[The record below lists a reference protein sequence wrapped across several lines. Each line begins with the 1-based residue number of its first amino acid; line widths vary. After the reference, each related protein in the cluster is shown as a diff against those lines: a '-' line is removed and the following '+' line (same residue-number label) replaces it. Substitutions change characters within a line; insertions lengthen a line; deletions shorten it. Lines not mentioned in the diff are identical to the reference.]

1 MSKMFKKCLS
11 LFLCATLLLCVFTI
25 QSFAVEK
32 NGILD
37 GGKNNKIETAIEVTG
52 DFTAT
57 INKEYMF
64 YKFTPTQSGFYRVSG
79 DLPDI
84 GAYLWVYD
92 SLMND
97 IDYNKTGSFWNYSS
111 DTGFEEFLN
120 LEAGETYYFEIGLYY
135 DEVLLTGSV
144 SFDVSIDYLG
154 SITGAT
160 LVSPP
165 DKLTYIKGVDE
176 YDYTSP
182 DFIYYEFYFDITGA
196 FADVTFSQ
204 GQTYTLCDYA
214 LEIAFEKSY
223 DTEKRHLGVNNVY
236 FSYDGTVMFTFTITL
251 IENPV
256 ESIEIVRLPDKTV
269 YTFGIDGSLDYDYFY
284 PQTDFTGLQ
293 VKINY
298 TGGTSKT
305 VDWENSED
313 YGSGVMIVNGYPLYA
328 DCYGTDE
335 PGDAAVE
342 VYYLTKTA
350 EFNISI
356 NSPSFFEKL
365 SILFNITFTATLDSF
380 SELSYLPY
388 ILFAAPINF
397 FTMLFKLIKM

>member
-1 MSKMFKKCLS
+1 MSKMFKKGLS
-11 LFLCATLLLCVFTI
+11 LLLCATLLLCVFTI

-165 DKLTYIKGVDE
+165 DKLTYIRGVDE
-176 YDYTSP
+176 DDYTSP
-182 DFIYYEFYFDITGA
+182 DFMYYYFYFDITGA

-214 LEIAFEKSY
+214 LENAFEKSY
-223 DTEKRHLGVNNVY
+223 DSEKRQLGENTVY
-236 FSYDGTVMFTFTITL
+236 FKLGDTVMFSFVITL

-298 TGGTSKT
+298 TNGTSKT

-313 YGSGVMIVNGYPLYA
+313 YGSGVMLVDGYPLYA
-328 DCYGTDE
+328 DCYGAGE

-356 NSPSFFEKL
+356 NSPSFIQKL
-365 SILFNITFTATLDSF
+365 SILFSDSYWGARNF
-380 SELSYLPY
+380 FLYILPA
-388 ILFAAPINF
+388 ILFAAPVEF
-397 FTMLFKLIKM
+397 FTKLFKLIKM